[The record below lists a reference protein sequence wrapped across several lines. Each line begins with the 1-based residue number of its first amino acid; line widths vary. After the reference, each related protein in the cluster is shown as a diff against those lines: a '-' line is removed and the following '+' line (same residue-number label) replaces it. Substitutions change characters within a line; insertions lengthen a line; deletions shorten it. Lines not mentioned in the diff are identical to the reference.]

1 MKTQNYD
8 REDLWRAEI
17 DAFAHTDRLQTPPAN
32 AVLFVGSSSL
42 RLWENLRESFPHLKI
57 INRGFGGSHLP
68 DVNHYFAHIVL
79 PYRPQTIVIYGGD
92 NDLGEGATPEKVAED
107 YQQFAAMTH
116 AQLPQSDILYISP
129 KPSPSRWHLAAN
141 YRRTNALIQS
151 QIDADERA
159 QFVDV
164 FSAMLNAQGTPMA
177 ELFVE
182 DELHMNAQ
190 GYEIWRRV
198 LLPYLK

>member
-1 MKTQNYD
+1 MKTQHYD
-8 REDLWRAEI
+8 RDALWREEI
-17 DAFAHTDRLQTPPAN
+17 DAFAHIDRLQTPPAN

-42 RLWENLRESFPHLKI
+42 RLWENLRESFPHLNL

-68 DVNHYFAHIVL
+68 DVNHYFEQIVL
-79 PYRPQTIVIYGGD
+79 PYHPQTIVLYGGD
-92 NDLGEGATPEKVAED
+92 NDLGEGATPEKVATD
-107 YQQFAAMTH
+107 YQQFVAMTH
-116 AQLPQSDILYISP
+116 AQLPQSRILYLSP
-129 KPSPSRWHLAAN
+129 KPSPSRWHLADN
-141 YRRTNALIQS
+141 YRRTNALIQT
-151 QIDADERA
+151 QIAADERA

-164 FSAMLNAQGTPMA
+164 FSAMLNDEGAPMA

-198 LLPYLK
+198 LWPYLP

>member
-8 REDLWRAEI
+8 REALWHEEI
-17 DAFAHTDRLQTPPAN
+17 DAFALIDRLQTPPEN
-32 AVLFVGSSSL
+32 AVLFVGSSSF

-57 INRGFGGSHLP
+57 INRGFGGSQLP
-68 DVNHYFAHIVL
+68 DVNHYFANIVL
-79 PYRPQTIVIYGGD
+79 PYRPQTIVLYGGD

-116 AQLPQSDILYISP
+116 DQLPAAQILYISP
-129 KPSPSRWHLAAN
+129 KPSPARWHLAAN
-141 YRRTNALIQS
+141 YRRTNALIRA
-151 QIDADERA
+151 QIEADERA

-164 FSAMLNAQGTPMA
+164 FNAMLNAAGAPLA